1 MRHSSVLISEM
12 IQMRRDGLTLTEIQN
27 KTGLSKTTIFH
38 HIQSIPKSDAL
49 KYKLRLISQELQKRV
64 SDSRRG
70 KSVKNYT
77 FNKPEK
83 WSPDFVN
90 LVSHFLFDGQITRGS
105 CTYYNRNEIL
115 LNGIIKSM
123 NKILGVSDYKKYDSS
138 GGVKR
143 VAYHNVEIVAFLQR
157 KRDELQTYILS
168 ASKKE
173 KLSFLKSFF
182 DDEGCV
188 SYSSKRRLVRG
199 YQHSIDILK
208 IISTLLSELKIK
220 NRIDEK
226 YYEIYISQKENLIK
240 FQKLI
245 NFTSG
250 ITVNGNRSNSIWK
263 KSLEKREI
271 LDMAIASYKIDPI

>member
-1 MRHSSVLISEM
+1 MRHSPVLICKM

-38 HIQSIPKSDAL
+38 HIQSVPKSDAL
-49 KYKLRLISQELQKRV
+49 KYRLRLISQELQKRV
-64 SDSRRG
+64 SDFRRG

-77 FNKPEK
+77 FKKPEE
-83 WSPDFVN
+83 WNPDFVN
-90 LVSHFLFDGQITRGS
+90 LVAHFLFDGQITRGS

-123 NKILGVSDYKKYDSS
+123 NKILGVSDYKKYNSS

-143 VAYHNVEIVAFLQR
+143 IAYHNVEIVAFLRR

-168 ASKKE
+168 APEKE
-173 KLSFLKSFF
+173 KLYFLKSFF
-182 DDEGCV
+182 DDEGCI
-188 SYSSKRRLVRG
+188 SYSSKRRLIRG
-199 YQHSIDILK
+199 YQHSLDILR
-208 IISTLLSELKIK
+208 IISTLLSEFTIQ

-226 YYEIYISQKENLIK
+226 YYEIYISRKENLIK

-245 NFTSG
+245 NFTPG
-250 ITVNGNRSNSIWK
+250 VTVNGNRLNSVWK

-271 LDMAIASYKIDPI
+271 LKMAVASYKS

>member
-38 HIQSIPKSDAL
+38 HIQSVPKSDAL
-49 KYKLRLISQELQKRV
+49 KYKLRLISQELQKKV

-70 KSVKNYT
+70 KSVKSYT
-77 FNKPEK
+77 FKKPEK
-83 WSPDFVN
+83 WDPDFVN
-90 LVSHFLFDGQITRGS
+90 LVAHFLFDGQITRGS
-105 CTYYNRNEIL
+105 CTYYNRNETL

-123 NKILGVSDYKKYDSS
+123 NKILGVSDYKKYNSS

-143 VAYHNVEIVAFLQR
+143 VAYHNVEIVAFLRR
-157 KRDELQTYILS
+157 KRDELQTYIFG
-168 ASKKE
+168 ASEKE

-188 SYSSKRRLVRG
+188 SYSAKRRLIRG
-199 YQHSIDILK
+199 YQHSLNILK
-208 IISTLLSELKIK
+208 IVSTLLSEFTIQ
-220 NRIDEK
+220 NRVDEK
-226 YYEIYISQKENLIK
+226 YYEIYISRKENLIK
-240 FQKLI
+240 FQKFV
-245 NFTSG
+245 NFTPG
-250 ITVNGNRSNSIWK
+250 VTINGARSNSIWK

-271 LDMAIASYKIDPI
+271 LKMAVDSYLV